1 VLKYLLTD
9 DRYIN
14 IAFGNYHQFIQTV
27 QDDYN
32 PTILDSWLAVDNSI
46 DPAEAQ
52 QAVIGYEEY
61 IRDIYKIQIEAYYK
75 TIQNMLTFEDFRSS
89 TDAEVSDEKISD
101 TFTQQMDMHMV

>member
-1 VLKYLLTD
+1 MRYNYYSVYSSTPYIDLRLGTKYLLTD

-32 PTILDSWLAVDNSI
+32 PTILDSWLAVDNSV

-52 QAVIGYEEY
+52 QVVIGYEEY
-61 IRDIYKIQIEAYYK
+61 IQDIYNFFYYAK
-75 TIQNMLTFEDFRSS
+75 Y
-89 TDAEVSDEKISD
+89 
-101 TFTQQMDMHMV
+101 